1 MLQSQRSFMEKK
13 NGNKSKKIMP
23 DGLRDYSHLPRAKD
37 FQPQPLEEMSREMQ
51 KAVLAGREA
60 IKAIAEAFDKGEI
73 SNV

>member
-1 MLQSQRSFMEKK
+1 MEKK
-13 NGNKSKKIMP
+13 NGKKKIMP
-23 DGLRDYSHLPRAKD
+23 NGLRDYSHLPRAKD
-37 FQPQPLEEMSREMQ
+37 YPQTPLEEMSPEMR

>member
-1 MLQSQRSFMEKK
+1 MEKK
-13 NGNKSKKIMP
+13 NGKKKIMP
-23 DGLRDYSHLPRAKD
+23 NGLRDYSHLPRAKD
-37 FQPQPLEEMSREMQ
+37 YPQIPLEEMSPEMQ

>member
-1 MLQSQRSFMEKK
+1 MKK
-13 NGNKSKKIMP
+13 KKENKSEHQNG

-37 FQPQPLEEMSREMQ
+37 YPQMSLEEMSPEMC

-60 IKAIAEAFDKGEI
+60 IKAIAKAFDKGEI